1 MPPKSR
7 SKAEARGKKATREE
21 TPEETPEESSA
32 SEDAQTPE
40 LDPYEL
46 LDVKTDATQDEI
58 KTAYKKLALKH
69 HPGMPLQHPFTCCAV
84 CKIMLIP

>member
-7 SKAEARGKKATREE
+7 SKTEARGKKAAREE

-46 LDVKTDATQDEI
+46 LDVKTDATQEEI
-58 KTAYKKLALKH
+58 KTAYKKLALKY
-69 HPGMPLQHPFTCCAV
+69 HPGMRHTYCTLSHVAQC
-84 CKIMLIP
+84 IR